1 MSGTVNWYPEVEE
14 PTEHQ
19 TSTVHSK
26 DITIILQKK
35 NYFLEKK
42 NPQQSDKKQRCD
54 QKIKRQDDIFR
65 NLRIRKNQVKCFRY
79 EM

>member
-26 DITIILQKK
+26 DITIILQNKIIFLKK
-35 NYFLEKK
+35 KK
-42 NPQQSDKKQRCD
+42 PQQSDKKQRCD
-54 QKIKRQDDIFR
+54 KKLRQDDIFR
-65 NLRIRKNQVKCFRY
+65 NLRIRKNQVKVTPVF
-79 EM
+79 

>member
-26 DITIILQKK
+26 DITIILQNKIIFLKK
-35 NYFLEKK
+35 KT
-42 NPQQSDKKQRCD
+42 QQSDKKQRCD

>member
-26 DITIILQKK
+26 DITIILQNKII
-35 NYFLEKK
+35 FLKKK
-42 NPQQSDKKQRCD
+42 NPSKVIKNSGVIKKL
-54 QKIKRQDDIFR
+54 RQDDIFR
-65 NLRIRKNQVKCFRY
+65 NLRIRKNQVKVTPVF
-79 EM
+79 

>member
-19 TSTVHSK
+19 TITVHSK
-26 DITIILQKK
+26 DITIILQNKIIFLKK
-35 NYFLEKK
+35 KT
-42 NPQQSDKKQRCD
+42 QQSDKK
-54 QKIKRQDDIFR
+54 KIKRKDDIFR

>member
-35 NYFLEKK
+35 IIFLKKK
-42 NPQQSDKKQRCD
+42 NPSKVIKNSGVIKKLKDKMTSS
-54 QKIKRQDDIFR
+54 
-65 NLRIRKNQVKCFRY
+65 
-79 EM
+79 ET

>member
-26 DITIILQKK
+26 DITIILQNKIIFLKK
-35 NYFLEKK
+35 K
-42 NPQQSDKKQRCD
+42 PQQSDKKQRCD

-65 NLRIRKNQVKCFRY
+65 NLRMRKNQVKCFKY

>member
-42 NPQQSDKKQRCD
+42 TPSKVIKNSGVIKKLKDKMTSS
-54 QKIKRQDDIFR
+54 
-65 NLRIRKNQVKCFRY
+65 
-79 EM
+79 ET